1 MVRKRPAVLVP
12 GDWVRMPHANRI
24 KLVERAL
31 EVSIGVARTG
41 NRITADAVLV
51 TTSGGAMW
59 LCSGTVEL
67 ETYTTEEARDLVLG
81 ERMLRAAAGAH
92 GRTPESLGHP
102 PDDDLA
108 EGGVA

>member
-1 MVRKRPAVLVP
+1 MVRKRPAALVP

-31 EVSIGVARTG
+31 EVSIGVSGTG
-41 NRITADAVLV
+41 NRVAAAVLV

-92 GRTPESLGHP
+92 GRTPESLGCP

-108 EGGVA
+108 EVGVA